1 MRSFLAP
8 ALFSSSCRAAG
19 QEAIHFPLAH
29 THSRLEPSHGHF
41 AEGAQDGWG
50 GLALA
55 SSFLCSWGG
64 FQQPGAARRVSGS
77 SKATGKGRGAAR
89 RAGTFCSPAKRILWL
104 PLLLLREGLSSAGE
118 H

>member
-41 AEGAQDGWG
+41 ARGAQDGWG

-55 SSFLCSWGG
+55 SSLLRSQGG
-64 FQQPGAARRVSGS
+64 SQQPGAARRVSGS
-77 SKATGKGRGAAR
+77 SKAAGKGCGAGR
-89 RAGTFCSPAKRILWL
+89 RAGTFCSPAETILCL
-104 PLLLLREGLSSAGE
+104 PPLLLREGLTGTGE